1 MDHLLLPLFKLCFYL
16 SFYLLFLDLL
26 WLFFLSLY
34 LLSKIH
40 RKIYTQIMEGGEG
53 ESEWNEKI
61 QMEKEKNI
69 AVNNCFN

>member
-1 MDHLLLPLFKLCFYL
+1 
-16 SFYLLFLDLL
+16 
-26 WLFFLSLY
+26 
-34 LLSKIH
+34 
-40 RKIYTQIMEGGEG
+40 MEGGEG